1 MEQERGSAGSPGD
14 MGGKITSPSY
24 LKKVLQEQGLAPHRR
39 MGQHFLIDENI
50 LQKII
55 AAARLEPGDH
65 VLDIGAGP
73 GALSLSLARQVSRV
87 LAIEWDS
94 GLAAL
99 LRREARRRGLE
110 NISVVE
116 GDVRR
121 LDLEETCR
129 AAWGTQLLPPPGD
142 PAGPDPAI
150 KVVANLPY
158 YLTTP
163 LLFKLL
169 RGALP
174 LRHLVLMV
182 QLEVARRIVASPATR
197 DYGVLTLLC
206 QYYTEPQLLFNVS
219 RHVFYPPPAVDSA
232 VIGLRPRAAPPVI
245 VSDET
250 LFWQVVDAAF
260 GQRRKTVLNA
270 LEGTADLDREGWRRV
285 LARAGVDPALRGE
298 TLSLERFAKIS
309 EMLYNK

>member
-1 MEQERGSAGSPGD
+1 MEQERSSGGRSGEE
-14 MGGKITSPSY
+14 GGKITSPSY

-73 GALSLSLARQVSRV
+73 GALSLSMARQVSRV

-116 GDVRR
+116 ADVRR

-129 AAWGTQLLPPPGD
+129 AAWGESLLPPPGD
-142 PAGPDPAI
+142 PAGPGPAI

-219 RHVFYPPPAVDSA
+219 RHVFYPQPAVDSA
-232 VIGLRPRAAPPVI
+232 VIGLQPRAAPPVA
-245 VSDET
+245 VPDET
-250 LFWQVVDAAF
+250 LFWRVVDAAF
-260 GQRRKTVLNA
+260 SQRRKTLLNA
-270 LEGTADLDREGWRRV
+270 LEGTASLDREGWRRV
-285 LARAGVDPALRGE
+285 LERAGVDPARRGE
-298 TLSLERFAKIS
+298 TLSLERFAMIS